1 MRASWKQLFS
11 VLVIVESV
19 RVTLARSYGQVDSIV
34 SQGFLDAFGY
44 ETIQDPTNGRV

>member
-11 VLVIVESV
+11 VFVTVESA
-19 RVTLARSYGQVDSIV
+19 RVALARSYNQVDSIF